1 MSAVNFEMP
10 TGEIN
15 ELARQK
21 LAAFEGLTHEFGRC
35 FLFVQEMHGQRRFPA
50 IPIDLTVRCLHALW
64 VCELKDRLLC
74 VPKTIQ
80 RYEGAKALAL
90 MRQWQAGE
98 SAGVVRFLQVK
109 LDSLPFADLT
119 QQYEAAYAAGKPA
132 LAEPLAHRREAM
144 LDRSLNLSA
153 ALDAGLAVEPE
164 ALGA

>member
-21 LAAFEGLTHEFGRC
+21 LAAFAHLEPEFASS
-35 FLFVQEMHGQRRFPA
+35 FLFVQDIHGQRRFPA
-50 IPIDLTVRCLHALW
+50 IPVDLTVRYLHALW

-80 RYEGAKALAL
+80 RYEGAKVLGL
-90 MRQWQAGE
+90 MRQWQAGA
-98 SAGVVRFLQVK
+98 SAGAVRFLQAK

-119 QQYEAAYAAGKPA
+119 QQYEAAYA
-132 LAEPLAHRREAM
+132 
-144 LDRSLNLSA
+144 
-153 ALDAGLAVEPE
+153 
-164 ALGA
+164 